1 MNKDFTLHVKIW
13 IEKNGKSV
21 LGPGRMEILEA
32 IDRTHSLTEAAEI
45 CQISFRKAWKLIN
58 EINEAL
64 EQPVVISERGGKGGG
79 GQTQLTEYGKKI
91 IQQYRNIL
99 DEVNT
104 LIHDPKIWSD
114 F

>member
-13 IEKNGKSV
+13 IEKNGKPV
-21 LGPGRMEILEA
+21 LGPGRLEILEA
-32 IDRTHSLTEAAEI
+32 INRTQSLTDAAKF

-58 EINEAL
+58 EINESL

-79 GQTQLTEYGKKI
+79 GQTMLTEYGKKI
-91 IQQYRNIL
+91 IKQYQNIQKA
-99 DEVNT
+99 VNN
-104 LIHDPKIWSD
+104 LIQDPKIWSD